1 MRPLVTL
8 AGAALAGILAVTCG
22 HAQAPAPATPPTPA
36 TAPTPAA
43 APAPPVAPSRPTL
56 DAVRARGHLVC
67 GVNGGYPGFSYVDAG
82 GTWTG
87 LDVDLCRA
95 LAAAIFGDAS
105 KVRFVATTL
114 QQRWAVL
121 AAGEIDLL
129 VRNVTITFARDV
141 SLAVDF
147 VGVNFYEGQ
156 TFMVR
161 RASGMASLRQLD
173 GATICVA
180 ADSTEERRV
189 QEYFQEHNMR
199 LTVTTFARAAEAVA
213 AYDAERC
220 DGITGSIGALAV
232 QRTRLR
238 APDQHVILQETISN
252 DPQGPVVRQGDAQW
266 ADLVHWVLNGL
277 IAAEA
282 LDIGAQNVD
291 QVRASARNAEVRR
304 MLGLEGNLG
313 TLLGLGNDWLCNAIR
328 QVGNYGES
336 FERNLGA
343 GAPLRLERGRN
354 QPWTRG
360 GLMFT
365 PPFQ

>member
-8 AGAALAGILAVTCG
+8 AGAVLAGVLAVTCG
-22 HAQAPAPATPPTPA
+22 RAQAPAPAPPARPA
-36 TAPTPAA
+36 QPPGSAQPAM
-43 APAPPVAPSRPTL
+43 PPPPRPTL
-56 DAVRARGHLVC
+56 DAVRARGHLDC
-67 GVNGGYPGFSYVDAG
+67 GVSAGFPGFSAANAS
-82 GTWTG
+82 GTWAG

-95 LAAAIFGDAS
+95 VAAAIFGDAT
-105 KVRFVATTL
+105 KVRYVATSV
-114 QQRWAVL
+114 QQRWVAL
-121 AAGEIDLL
+121 GSGEVDLL
-129 VRNVTITFARDV
+129 ARNTTITYSRDV

-147 VGVNFYEGQ
+147 VGVNFFEGQ

-161 RASGMASLRQLD
+161 RASGMTSLRQLD

-180 ADSTEERRV
+180 SDSTEERRV

-199 LTVTTFARAAEAVA
+199 LTLTNFTRGAEAVA

-220 DGITGSIGALAV
+220 DGLTGGMGALAV

-238 APDQHVILQETISN
+238 NPDQHVILQEAISN
-252 DPQGPVVRQGDAQW
+252 DPQGPVVRRGDTQW
-266 ADLVHWVLNGL
+266 AALVRWVLIGM
-277 IAAEA
+277 ISAEA
-282 LDIGAQNVD
+282 LDITSQNVD
-291 QVRASARNAEVRR
+291 QVRADARSAEARR

-313 TLLGLGNDWLCNAIR
+313 ALLGLPNDWLYDVIK

-336 FERNLGA
+336 FERNVGA
-343 GAPLRLERGRN
+343 GSPLRLERGRN